1 MQKETVSQTTGI
13 QRACS
18 CANNIDMCSLTSRST
33 VRIDTQN
40 LWFKASGQPGCGTV
54 CIWSGPDSEL
64 VQAEMIHGLRQA
76 NLHNLKNQALLNKNW
91 IRSHD
96 VFVKLLLAFH
106 LKTGYKFCVNK
117 LHDLSYAAESLCI
130 YLMGTEIFPYLH
142 RKVARIDFG
151 STVLPWPF
159 PGTTCVNPIAKA
171 SLCVRAHAFTCMT
184 DQRLPSAWLCTGA
197 NLE

>member
-1 MQKETVSQTTGI
+1 
-13 QRACS
+13 
-18 CANNIDMCSLTSRST
+18 
-33 VRIDTQN
+33 
-40 LWFKASGQPGCGTV
+40 
-54 CIWSGPDSEL
+54 
-64 VQAEMIHGLRQA
+64 MIHGLRQA

-91 IRSHD
+91 IRSYD

-117 LHDLSYAAESLCI
+117 LHDLSYAAESLCV

-142 RKVARIDFG
+142 RKVARIDFR

-171 SLCVRAHAFTCMT
+171 SLCVRAHTRSPARQTRGC
-184 DQRLPSAWLCTGA
+184 RLPGSALVQTRNNSGNFSRAAQERHRQLRPWSVPL
-197 NLE
+197 N